1 MLRLASVA
9 ALIAVGAT
17 AVYAQN
23 VAVIKER
30 QKLYES
36 QGKAVKQPNAAYKGT
51 DELDLDK
58 VKAALKLIQDNA
70 GKLPKLFPDD
80 SKTGGDT
87 EALPAIWENK
97 KDFEER
103 FLKLA
108 EAAKAAET
116 AISDEATFKSEW
128 PKVLGVCSECHKK
141 YRKEKK

>member
-1 MLRLASVA
+1 MPMQASRKSGTDTDPLARRVRQVQESWLMLRFASVA
-9 ALIAVGAT
+9 AVLAVGAT
-17 AVYAQN
+17 ADYAQN

-36 QGKAVKQPNAAYKGT
+36 QG
-51 DELDLDK
+51 
-58 VKAALKLIQDNA
+58 NA

-108 EAAKAAET
+108 DAAKAAET
-116 AISDEATFKSEW
+116 AISDEATFKRSEEHT
-128 PKVLGVCSECHKK
+128 SE
-141 YRKEKK
+141 